1 MESKRKTCQF
11 CNNSYVDLRS
21 HQKKAKFCLKIQ
33 RAETNVSTPGK
44 DVRAETSVRGET
56 SVSTPGKDVRG
67 EASVTAETNVSTP
80 GKDVRGEASVSTPGK
95 DVRGETN
102 VSTPGKDVRGEASVS
117 TPGNQKIEEYEKRI
131 EEYEKRIDEYE
142 KRIDEYEKRIEEYEK
157 KLGRRKTPEK
167 TPKLVPLTEERLEKY
182 ASHFTIQDL
191 LEGAD
196 GHLNYCFKHVFPQDP
211 YLELTSTKKKVIF
224 LTRSGNNSMD
234 GPALARDIVSSLKD
248 KSITLASKRLPKLLT
263 KRDEIMRSSLNDS
276 LEDVVTELEEINAD
290 ISRLTQIRECYEDNF
305 DDDYYRLLS
314 SKIVKEL
321 ARTKDIEK

>member
-11 CNNSYVDLRS
+11 GNNSYVDLRS

-67 EASVTAETNVSTP
+67 EASVTA
-80 GKDVRGEASVSTPGK
+80 
-95 DVRGETN
+95 ETN

-182 ASHFTIQDL
+182 ASHFTI
-191 LEGAD
+191 
-196 GHLNYCFKHVFPQDP
+196 
-211 YLELTSTKKKVIF
+211 
-224 LTRSGNNSMD
+224 
-234 GPALARDIVSSLKD
+234 
-248 KSITLASKRLPKLLT
+248 
-263 KRDEIMRSSLNDS
+263 
-276 LEDVVTELEEINAD
+276 
-290 ISRLTQIRECYEDNF
+290 
-305 DDDYYRLLS
+305 
-314 SKIVKEL
+314 
-321 ARTKDIEK
+321 